1 MRNID
6 NNSKVKSELLDEF
19 DLAGLKL
26 TEEKKIQF
34 RKFDIDMD
42 KIVTLLNSFNKDK
55 LSELENSARKLAE
68 NKPSKTSSNRPYNNK
83 SWKKNKFYE

>member
-34 RKFDIDMD
+34 RKLDIDMD

-68 NKPSKTSSNRPYNNK
+68 NKPPNTSSNRPYNNK

>member
-1 MRNID
+1 MKNID
-6 NNSKVKSELLDEF
+6 NNLKDKSESLDEF
-19 DLAGLKL
+19 DLSGLEL

-42 KIVTLLNSFNKDK
+42 KIITLLNSFNKDK
-55 LSELENSARKLAE
+55 LSELEKLARELAE
-68 NKPSKTSSNRPYNNK
+68 NKPFKTSSNRPYNNK